1 MPIHLLLAVLHLR
14 IFLDTLGAAGM
25 RRASRGAEERTWAR
39 GHSKTR
45 SHSKQKRQDAQ
56 ADDEDITRTRYEV
69 RAEEEV
75 RDNGRTG
82 GPARSSGST
91 GCSSHGNGPVLE
103 CLSAGAGPERVRCLL
118 SGSSPDLRSS
128 ITSAPRLPREK
139 HGERQAKA
147 RAKRGLGRCR
157 TKKYGN
163 SQSLEFAGPHGLA
176 VSVFFSSSPFSR

>member
-1 MPIHLLLAVLHLR
+1 
-14 IFLDTLGAAGM
+14 M

-56 ADDEDITRTRYEV
+56 ADDDDIARTRNEV

-91 GCSSHGNGPVLE
+91 RCSSHGDGPALE
-103 CLSAGAGPERVRCLL
+103 CLSAGAGPERVRCLPSCLL
-118 SGSSPDLRSS
+118 SSSEVCSHRLL
-128 ITSAPRLPREK
+128 SAPKGKAR
-139 HGERQAKA
+139 GGQAKA
-147 RAKRGLGRCR
+147 RAKRGLGRHR

-163 SQSLEFAGPHGLA
+163 SQSVEFAGPHGLA

>member
-1 MPIHLLLAVLHLR
+1 MPIHLLLAVLYLR
-14 IFLDTLGAAGM
+14 SSLDTLGAAGM

-91 GCSSHGNGPVLE
+91 RCSSHGDGPALE

-147 RAKRGLGRCR
+147 RAKRGWG
-157 TKKYGN
+157 
-163 SQSLEFAGPHGLA
+163 
-176 VSVFFSSSPFSR
+176 FSELKNTETASR

>member
-91 GCSSHGNGPVLE
+91 RCSAHGDGPALK
-103 CLSAGAGPERVRCLL
+103 CMAAGGGPAAKFAQAG
-118 SGSSPDLRSS
+118 GW
-128 ITSAPRLPREK
+128 IFFALPGQPHTRPGAAGWE
-139 HGERQAKA
+139 GLNRA
-147 RAKRGLGRCR
+147 RRPTAR
-157 TKKYGN
+157 
-163 SQSLEFAGPHGLA
+163 
-176 VSVFFSSSPFSR
+176 

>member
-1 MPIHLLLAVLHLR
+1 
-14 IFLDTLGAAGM
+14 M

-56 ADDEDITRTRYEV
+56 ADDEDIARTRYEV

-91 GCSSHGNGPVLE
+91 RCSSHGDGPALE
-103 CLSAGAGPERVRCLL
+103 CLSAGAGPERARCLL

-157 TKKYGN
+157 SKKKVQNPIARICRPSRTGFLRFFWIAPVL
-163 SQSLEFAGPHGLA
+163 SLGRRWANRTCMGW
-176 VSVFFSSSPFSR
+176 FSSN

>member
-1 MPIHLLLAVLHLR
+1 
-14 IFLDTLGAAGM
+14 M

-45 SHSKQKRQDAQ
+45 SHIKQKRQDAQ

-91 GCSSHGNGPVLE
+91 RCSSHGDGPALE

-157 TKKYGN
+157 SKKKCKT
-163 SQSLEFAGPHGLA
+163 QSLELPRPHRVAFCDFFGL
-176 VSVFFSSSPFSR
+176 SPFSRYDGGGNAPPRAGLV

>member
-1 MPIHLLLAVLHLR
+1 
-14 IFLDTLGAAGM
+14 M

-91 GCSSHGNGPVLE
+91 RCSSHGDGPALE

-147 RAKRGLGRCR
+147 RAKRGLGPGAVPIQ
-157 TKKYGN
+157 KKVQN
-163 SQSLEFAGPHGLA
+163 PIARIAAP
-176 VSVFFSSSPFSR
+176 SSSGFLRFFWIVPVLSLRRRWWNPPRAGLV